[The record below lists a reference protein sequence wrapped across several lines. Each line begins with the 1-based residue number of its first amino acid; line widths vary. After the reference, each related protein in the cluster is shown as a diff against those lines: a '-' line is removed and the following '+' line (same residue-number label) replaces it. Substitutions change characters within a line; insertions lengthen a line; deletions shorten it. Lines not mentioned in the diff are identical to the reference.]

1 MIIQILKEYG
11 SRTEYKVLEKYA
23 KIQKRDIDEICQ
35 GLLLLPGI
43 LLTRLN
49 ENELQKLRDWLKAP
63 NNQLIITPALTEC
76 NLKDFFDISIDIL
89 LLKEEVNYEGI
100 HCDYRI
106 ESIAQDKIFTS
117 SKGVLGIHYR
127 KDTGS
132 GLITVITLPLLDYKL
147 SHKHDEFK
155 KHLIDCVKEEVIER
169 ELQEIEQSAN
179 IIQEELIQVL
189 MLIAAGY
196 RLNEEM
202 LESFNQYF
210 NKTLDDNSLKV
221 IEHELDEKDLIKN
234 GQITSKGEELLS
246 ERRLNSFIKVLKG
259 GMKKDGW

>member
-1 MIIQILKEYG
+1 M
-11 SRTEYKVLEKYA
+11 
-23 KIQKRDIDEICQ
+23 
-35 GLLLLPGI
+35 
-43 LLTRLN
+43 
-49 ENELQKLRDWLKAP
+49 
-63 NNQLIITPALTEC
+63 
-76 NLKDFFDISIDIL
+76 
-89 LLKEEVNYEGI
+89 
-100 HCDYRI
+100 
-106 ESIAQDKIFTS
+106 
-117 SKGVLGIHYR
+117 
-127 KDTGS
+127 
-132 GLITVITLPLLDYKL
+132 
-147 SHKHDEFK
+147 
-155 KHLIDCVKEEVIER
+155 IER

-234 GQITSKGEELLS
+234 GQITSKGNELLS

-259 GMKKDGW
+259 GMNKDGW